1 MAMKYLKVWHDWP
14 ETTQYL
20 TAAQKGTLIDALVK
34 YARGDADAA
43 SPLKGA
49 ALALFPGFKRQIDQ
63 DKAAYDEISEKRRI
77 AGSSGGKQKVANASK
92 CKQKVAKGSKTYQDK
107 DQDKDQDHDK
117 DQDQE
122 EDYGS
127 FEKKIDIDPVVL
139 RSTGAR
145 AQAIS
150 EIEQRYLDGCLDR
163 SIAAASERLALP
175 NDNWLTSD
183 RARKA
188 TAQHVVDAIVRDA
201 RWAKEPSQVED
212 LYGVV
217 LGVLED
223 RELSPLTIYMM
234 AVQSAIR
241 QNFYSRMHGTM

>member
-1 MAMKYLKVWHDWP
+1 MAMKYLKIWHDWP

-20 TAAQKGTLIDALVK
+20 TAAQKGALIDALVK
-34 YARGDADAA
+34 YARGDADAV
-43 SPLKGA
+43 SSLKGA

-77 AGSSGGKQKVANASK
+77 AGASGGKQKLANASN
-92 CKQKVAKGSKTYQDK
+92 CKQNQAKSSKTKQDK
-107 DQDKDQDHDK
+107 DQDKDQD
-117 DQDQE
+117 
-122 EDYGS
+122 YIP
-127 FEKKIDIDPVVL
+127 FEKKRDIDPVESK
-139 RSTGAR
+139 RMNAR
-145 AQAIS
+145 VQAIS
-150 EIEQRYLDGCLDR
+150 EIERRYLDGCLDR
-163 SIAAASERLALP
+163 SIAAARDRLALP

-188 TAQHVVDAIVRDA
+188 TAQHVADAIIRDA

-234 AVQSAIR
+234 AVQSTIR